1 MPSLTRKEDSMTAD
15 IPNLTDTRDM
25 YSVHEAF
32 RRGLG
37 DARGQIAVVS
47 EGDIERARR
56 LASYLSDLL
65 WLLHVHHEGEDELL
79 YPLLS
84 VRAPECQ
91 ELFARMDN
99 QHREVLP
106 SLESAR
112 RAAERFGE
120 SGSIADGQALADAC
134 ESLLELLAPHL
145 SEEEIEVLPV
155 VARVISPA
163 EWGALPEHAFA
174 QYSGTRIWLPFG
186 LAIEAMPEDLLE
198 GMREHLPPPVA
209 AMWFGGGSDA
219 FANEMAV
226 IRQGAA

>member
-1 MPSLTRKEDSMTAD
+1 MKATLSALVALRATSATCFGSCTSITKAKTSCCTHFSLCEPLSAKSSSRAWITNTVRFC
-15 IPNLTDTRDM
+15 R
-25 YSVHEAF
+25 
-32 RRGLG
+32 
-37 DARGQIAVVS
+37 VS
-47 EGDIERARR
+47 NR
-56 LASYLSDLL
+56 
-65 WLLHVHHEGEDELL
+65 
-79 YPLLS
+79 
-84 VRAPECQ
+84 
-91 ELFARMDN
+91 
-99 QHREVLP
+99 
-106 SLESAR
+106 AR